1 MKVERQRARR
11 DEDKEARRRV
21 LLDAARARFERMSYG
36 DVRMVDVAEDAG
48 LAKGTAFFYFP
59 TKEGLFLALLEELL
73 AGWLNVLDG
82 ELEAGGR
89 WSPARVARLFAQ
101 TLVERPALSRLLTV
115 LSTVLEHNVDEAQVL
130 RFKQMLLERLGRT
143 GALLERRLDLLAGD
157 GARLLLRID
166 AVIIGLRQLADAPP
180 AAAAV
185 LARPEM
191 EPLRVD
197 FAREL
202 EIVLIMLFAGM
213 SR

>member
-1 MKVERQRARR
+1 MRAERQRARR
-11 DEDKEARRRV
+11 DDEKEARRRA
-21 LLDAARARFERMSYG
+21 LLDAARDRFERLPYAE
-36 DVRMVDVAEDAG
+36 VRMVDVAEAAG

-59 TKEGLFLALLEELL
+59 TKEALFLALLEELL
-73 AGWLNVLDG
+73 AGWLEVLDG

-89 WSPARVARLFAQ
+89 WSPPRVARLFTQ
-101 TLVERPALSRLLTV
+101 TLVERPILSRLLTV

-143 GALLERRLDLLAGD
+143 GALLERRLELATGE
-157 GARLLLRID
+157 GGRLLLRID
-166 AVIIGLRQLADAPP
+166 ALIIGLRQLADAPP

-191 EPLRVD
+191 APLRVD

-202 EIVLIMLFAGM
+202 ELTLLTLFAGM